1 MKAKKLK
8 IPFSFEERRPYL
20 EDKVLY
26 VPAYYFEHEK
36 FETPSLSSIFEN
48 DNPVSIEFCSGHGD
62 WIVSQAKKDPNRNWI
77 AVEKQFERARK
88 IFSKREN
95 AELKNLV
102 IVCGEAH
109 TFIKHYLKDDLIEN
123 IFVNFPDPWP
133 KGRHAKHRLIHTD
146 FLDEISRIVK
156 KGGHA
161 TFVTDDP
168 TYAEN
173 MIALTTKHRKWDSL
187 YKEPY
192 FVTEMADYGYSY
204 FRELWMSKGKIIH
217 YMDFINQ
224 KETSLC

>member
-1 MKAKKLK
+1 MKEKKLT
-8 IPFSFEERRPYL
+8 IPYSFKERRPHL

-26 VPAYYFEHEK
+26 VPPYYFEHEK

-48 DNPVSIEFCSGHGD
+48 ENPISIEFCSGHGD
-62 WIVSQAKKDPNRNWI
+62 WIVDLAKKDPNRNWI

-88 IFSKREN
+88 IFSKREK
-95 AELKNLV
+95 ADLKNLL

-109 TFIKHYLKDDLIEN
+109 TFIKYYLKENVVEN

-156 KGGHA
+156 KGGSA

-173 MIALTTKHRKWDSL
+173 MISLTSSHDKWSSF

-192 FVTEMADYGYSY
+192 FITEMPDYGYSY
-204 FRELWMSKGKIIH
+204 FRDLWMSKGKTIH
-217 YMDFINQ
+217 YMNFVNQ
-224 KETSLC
+224 KELTLC